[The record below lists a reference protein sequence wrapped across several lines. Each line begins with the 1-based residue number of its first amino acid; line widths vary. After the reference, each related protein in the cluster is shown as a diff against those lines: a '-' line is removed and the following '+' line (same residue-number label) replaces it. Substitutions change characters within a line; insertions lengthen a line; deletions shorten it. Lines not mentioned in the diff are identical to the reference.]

1 MSRLVPRFNGGS
13 TEAMESLFRF
23 VSTANQPGHGFG
35 LTVWPFYRSSMPVM
49 FPSLRHSSSMRK
61 NLMGPAP
68 NMSEKKPL
76 ALPVFPSLL

>member
-35 LTVWPFYRSSMPVM
+35 LTVWPFLPKLHACHV
-49 FPSLRHSSSMRK
+49 PIL
-61 NLMGPAP
+61 AP
-68 NMSEKKPL
+68 LIKHAKELDGTSTEH
-76 ALPVFPSLL
+76 V